1 MTEHALHAQ
10 PTRLGLH
17 HRLQPSQ
24 KQFVGMRVL
33 GRFVVGMIYH
43 LTMAA
48 VNAGFN
54 DSGLLSSLDG

>member
-1 MTEHALHAQ
+1 MTEHALHAHATGASSQ
-10 PTRLGLH
+10 IAT
-17 HRLQPSQ
+17 SQ